1 LPAELKV
8 ASDVSDA
15 QSGLEI
21 RTELKGCFHG
31 QIAVVTGASSG
42 IGRAIALNLA
52 AHGAEVCL
60 VARRREQLESV
71 AQEAAS
77 RGTRAHVC
85 CTDLIRDQ
93 DIAELG
99 TMLQNRFARVD
110 ILILCGGAIF
120 HSPTN
125 EATLEQFD
133 LQYRS
138 NVRGHYAVIQALL
151 PLLRKQQGQIVF
163 INSSVA
169 TRPAS
174 GGMGQFVATQ
184 YALRAIADSIRA
196 EVNADGIRVLSVYVG
211 RTASPRIAALF
222 EKENRPY
229 KPELLMQP
237 EEVATM
243 VTHALCL
250 TRTAEVTDISMRP
263 MCKSY

>member
-1 LPAELKV
+1 MEQT
-8 ASDVSDA
+8 D
-15 QSGLEI
+15 
-21 RTELKGCFHG
+21 CFHG
-31 QIAVVTGASSG
+31 EIAVVTGASSG

-52 AHGAEVCL
+52 GHGAEVCL
-60 VARRREQLESV
+60 VARRREQLELV
-71 AQEAAS
+71 AKEAGS
-77 RGTRAHVC
+77 NGGTAHVC
-85 CTDLIRDQ
+85 GADLTQDHDIR
-93 DIAELG
+93 ELG
-99 TMLQNRFARVD
+99 AMVQNRFARVD
-110 ILILCGGAIF
+110 TVVLCGGAIF
-120 HSPTN
+120 HYPTR

-133 LQYRS
+133 VQFRS
-138 NVRGHYAVIQALL
+138 NVRGHYALVQALL
-151 PLLRKQQGQIVF
+151 PMLRKQQGQIVF

-169 TRPAS
+169 TRPPT

-184 YALRAIADSIRA
+184 YALRAIADSLRA

-237 EEVATM
+237 EDVATM
-243 VTHALCL
+243 ITHALCL

>member
-1 LPAELKV
+1 MEQTA
-8 ASDVSDA
+8 
-15 QSGLEI
+15 
-21 RTELKGCFHG
+21 CFHG

-52 AHGAEVCL
+52 GHGAEVCL
-60 VARRREQLESV
+60 VARRRDQLELV
-71 AQEAAS
+71 AQEIS
-77 RGTRAHVC
+77 SNGGRAHVC
-85 CTDLIRDQ
+85 CTDLTQDQ
-93 DIAELG
+93 DIRELG
-99 TMLQNRFARVD
+99 AIVQNRFARAD
-110 ILILCGGAIF
+110 LLILCGGAIF
-120 HSPTN
+120 HHPTH

-138 NVRGHYAVIQALL
+138 NVRGHYALVQALL
-151 PLLRKQQGQIVF
+151 AFLTKQQGQIVF

-184 YALRAIADSIRA
+184 YALRAIADSVRA
-196 EVNADGIRVLSVYVG
+196 EVNADGVRVLSVYVG

-237 EEVATM
+237 EDVATM

-250 TRTAEVTDISMRP
+250 ARTAEVTDISMRP